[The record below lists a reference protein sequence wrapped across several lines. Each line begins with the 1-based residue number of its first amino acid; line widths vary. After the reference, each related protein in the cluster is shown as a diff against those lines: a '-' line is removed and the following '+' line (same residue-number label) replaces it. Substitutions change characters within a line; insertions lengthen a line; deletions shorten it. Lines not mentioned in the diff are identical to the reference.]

1 MKWRRAKKMLYNIY
15 MIVLAVENLTLGY
28 GAEPVVEGL
37 SFEVLAGD
45 FVCIVGENGSGKSTL
60 AKGILGLLKPQKG
73 EIIYGGGMNQRKV
86 GYMPQESKFDAKFP
100 ATVEEIV
107 RSGALGRM
115 GMRPFYGDVEKQ
127 KTEQCLKDL
136 KILKLRKKSFAD
148 LSGGQKQKVLLAR
161 ALMASEGLLIL
172 DEPSNNLDYASRKEL
187 RKVLCGLNKR
197 RGLTIMMITHDLD
210 HDNLLGNKILSLN
223 DGEYFFGT
231 TAEFVRKVHHE

>member
-1 MKWRRAKKMLYNIY
+1 MT
-15 MIVLAVENLTLGY
+15 VLVVENLTLGY

-45 FVCIVGENGSGKSTL
+45 FICIVGENGSGKSTL

-136 KILKLRKKSFAD
+136 KILKS
-148 LSGGQKQKVLLAR
+148 
-161 ALMASEGLLIL
+161 I
-172 DEPSNNLDYASRKEL
+172 
-187 RKVLCGLNKR
+187 
-197 RGLTIMMITHDLD
+197 
-210 HDNLLGNKILSLN
+210 
-223 DGEYFFGT
+223 
-231 TAEFVRKVHHE
+231 